1 MERKI
6 NNELRKWKNDT
17 DKKPLLLY
25 GIPGCGKTYSVLEF
39 GKEEYKNTIYFD
51 CFNNLELSYV
61 FEKNNTVDKL
71 IRGLSAISLETI
83 MKEETLIVFDNVNEK
98 IFNAV
103 KKLFNFP
110 MLYNIVMITSSLS
123 FVKKSTGN
131 DFMMKKMGLVSFDEY
146 LKFIGKEQL
155 IDFIKDSFKND
166 KPMPFHSLAM
176 EAYNDFVL
184 TGGYPNAIV
193 SYNDNKNYY
202 ILNSVHDR
210 NIKVINNE
218 LLKIDNLINI
228 RRSIELLNNVSIQL
242 LKDNKKFMYGLIK
255 SGARAKDYDD
265 SIKFLEGNNII
276 IKSCKVSELTSPLSK
291 IKDTDSFKLYYNDSG
306 ILYKKMNVSANRLFT
321 NNKLLEILYEN
332 NVVSVLN
339 YNGFNIY
346 YYHSDGKAYIDFVIQ
361 TRTGKIIPIELVKED
376 FNTKSKSL
384 GLALNKYNLSFAIR
398 FTTDNFKY
406 KNNVKYVPYYAAFCI
421 NEGM

>member
-17 DKKPLLLY
+17 NKKPLLLY

-265 SIKFLEGNNII
+265 SIKFLEDNNII